1 MFWSV
6 MLLFAVIFVL
16 AGEIYWDTPR
26 PDKLRFYGDWQP
38 DLRVPR
44 ASDVTT
50 ASYVLQTLLQTRRYN
65 EVADVA
71 NWLLR
76 QRSLRGSFRSPVVR
90 QCLFEQSFVVIS
102 PIIYLTAMRG

>member
-1 MFWSV
+1 

-65 EVADVA
+65 EAADVA